1 MRNTQRG
8 RMGWWGAIALLML
21 LAWGGAGQWSPDGAA
36 PAEDA
41 RPSITAPANHA
52 GLPPEAEVVIR
63 RIQNGQPH
71 PYPQDG
77 STFFNREQRLPQ
89 RPRGFYREY
98 TVVTP
103 GLHHRGA
110 RRIVTG
116 GSPPTHWY
124 YTDDHYDSFR
134 HFEVT
139 P

>member
-1 MRNTQRG
+1 
-8 RMGWWGAIALLML
+8 MGWWGAFALLL
-21 LAWGGAGQWSPDGAA
+21 LALGGAGQWLPDRAA
-36 PAEDA
+36 PAEGA
-41 RPSITAPANHA
+41 SAAVTVPADRQ
-52 GLPPEAEVVIR
+52 GLPPEADVVIR
-63 RIQNGQPH
+63 RIRNGEPH

-103 GLHHRGA
+103 RLHHRGA

-116 GSPPTHWY
+116 GDPPTHWY
-124 YTDDHYDSFR
+124 YTEDHYDSFR
-134 HFEVT
+134 RFEVT